1 MQNKYPYR
9 ISSFYGR
16 RIRHSRRL
24 NNSSK
29 PFLSIY
35 GFSQSVFSLRESIH
49 MARCS
54 RKKIIAFLDVKLFFV
69 RQKPVFIDM
78 KLFFLCS
85 RNLFLLTWNIF
96 LCNMNFFLN
105 IKFFSATPNFC
116 FRLLKLLCH
125 GDIFLLLHNIKN
137 ITTCQK
143 KKFIFVLH
151 KKINIVFLYITNF
164 TYSLFI
170 IAHWQ
175 HLDRLRGRPRNNETF
190 HLFMFTHLLQ

>member
-78 KLFFLCS
+78 KLFFFVQQKPVFADMKHFFVQHE
-85 RNLFLLTWNIF
+85 LFFKHKVFFCNTKF
-96 LCNMNFFLN
+96 L
-105 IKFFSATPNFC
+105 FSAFKT
-116 FRLLKLLCH
+116 
-125 GDIFLLLHNIKN
+125 
-137 ITTCQK
+137 
-143 KKFIFVLH
+143 VM
-151 KKINIVFLYITNF
+151 
-164 TYSLFI
+164 S
-170 IAHWQ
+170 W
-175 HLDRLRGRPRNNETF
+175 
-190 HLFMFTHLLQ
+190 